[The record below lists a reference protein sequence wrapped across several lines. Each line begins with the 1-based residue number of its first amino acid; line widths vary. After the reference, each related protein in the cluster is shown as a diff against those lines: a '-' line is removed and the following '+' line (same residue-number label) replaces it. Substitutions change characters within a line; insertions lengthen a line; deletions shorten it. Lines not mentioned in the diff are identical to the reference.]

1 MRRKYRWLP
10 KRQRAEAILSLLLA
24 VAIIAVALFPTAPK
38 AAGAKA
44 RMMFALV
51 ENDYISPLISSALEI
66 RKLNRLAGELAE
78 FAGYDQF
85 WARADLQ
92 EKASIVNVTRFTGDL
107 LAMLNVEFQLRTNY
121 GGEAIV
127 YINETLWDRAF
138 ARSSNVLNM
147 TIKLHEAVY
156 RIGGVTRDTSGLL
169 AGTEVWMPIRSRSA
183 FGGLNSMRIVGALC
197 QDCDWKAAQAELSEV
212 FERFMTE
219 QIYTATR
226 GAKMLPITNSVQF
239 GESTVAFT
247 TNEKPQTEVHFAADY
262 QPAALPS
269 RRGS

>member
-1 MRRKYRWLP
+1 MRGNYRLLP

-24 VAIIAVALFPTAPK
+24 VAIVAVVLFPAAPK

-44 RMMFALV
+44 RMMFTLV

-66 RKLNRLAGELAE
+66 RKLNRLAGQLAD
-78 FAGYDQF
+78 FAGYDQL

-107 LAMLNVEFQLRTNY
+107 LAMLNVEFLLRTNY
-121 GGEAIV
+121 AGEAIV
-127 YINETLWDRAF
+127 YINETLWNRAF

-156 RIGGVTRDTSGLL
+156 RIGGVTRNTPGLL
-169 AGTEVWMPIRSRSA
+169 AGTEVWIPIRSMSA
-183 FGGLNSMRIVGALC
+183 FGELNSMRIVGALC
-197 QDCDWKAAQAELSEV
+197 RDCDWRIAQAELSDV
-212 FERFMTE
+212 FKRFMTG
-219 QIYTATR
+219 QVYTETK
-226 GAKMLPITNSVQF
+226 GAKMLPITNSIQF
-239 GESTVAFT
+239 GESSVAFAA
-247 TNEKPQTEVHFAADY
+247 NEKPELQLAVDY